1 MELPE
6 VKNKK
11 GLTVL
16 FSADAEYCGFN
27 ISLGKKSLELRLGF
41 CVLRIFLVS
50 EAMFHRVVTIATL
63 QDSPSHEVTV
73 IKPNEY
79 GVFDESAPRL

>member
-11 GLTVL
+11 GLTVV

-27 ISLGKKSLELRLGF
+27 ISISKRAFELRLGF
-41 CVLRIFLVS
+41 AVLRIFAIS
-50 EAMFHRVVTIATL
+50 EAMFHRVITIATL
-63 QDSPSHEVTV
+63 QESPSHEVTI
-73 IKPNEY
+73 IKPNEH